1 MSTLQIKK
9 ILPISVF
16 THDMLAA
23 ILRGKVSNINEKIS
37 KMVKKGELIRL
48 KRGVYAWG
56 ELYRDGPV
64 DKIAAA
70 NRLLSPSY
78 VSFEYALSYHGLIP
92 ERVYEVT
99 SATTKPKKEFDT
111 PLGRFSYR
119 SVPVMAFSL
128 GLQWLYDEKEGG
140 RLIATGEKALC
151 DTLRSKKGL
160 SGMSQKRLLEYLIDD
175 LRIEEPALFKLD
187 AELIRAIAVAY
198 RSTVLRELGAMI
210 AKERRRSA

>member
-1 MSTLQIKK
+1 MNVIQIKK
-9 ILPISVF
+9 SLSLSVF

-23 ILRGKVSNINEKIS
+23 FLKGKVSNINEKIS

-111 PLGRFSYR
+111 PLGSFSYR
-119 SVPVMAFSL
+119 TVPVRVFSL
-128 GLQWLYDEKEGG
+128 GLQWLYDEREGG
-140 RLIATGEKALC
+140 RLIATAEKALC
-151 DTLRSKKGL
+151 DTLRSKRGL
-160 SGMSQKRLLEYLIDD
+160 SGISQKRLLEYLTGD
-175 LRIEEPALFKLD
+175 LRIEEASLFNLD
-187 AELIRAIAVAY
+187 AESIRAIAVAY

-210 AKERRRSA
+210 AKERKRSA

>member
-1 MSTLQIKK
+1 MKAIEIKNS
-9 ILPISVF
+9 LSLSVF

-23 ILRGKVSNINEKIS
+23 ILKDKVGNINEKIS

-56 ELYRDGPV
+56 ELYRDSSV

-119 SVPVMAFSL
+119 TVPVQAFSL
-128 GLQWLYDEKEGG
+128 GLQWLYDEREGG
-140 RLIATGEKALC
+140 RLIATAEKALC
-151 DTLRSKKGL
+151 DTLRSKRGMSGL
-160 SGMSQKRLLEYLIDD
+160 SQKRLMEYLTGD
-175 LRIEEPALFKLD
+175 LRIEEVDFYNLD
-187 AELIRAIAVAY
+187 AELIRTIAVAY
-198 RSTVLRELGAMI
+198 RSTVLNKLGAMI
-210 AKERRRSA
+210 AKGRRQSA

>member
-1 MSTLQIKK
+1 MNVIQIKK
-9 ILPISVF
+9 SLSLSVF

-23 ILRGKVSNINEKIS
+23 FLKGKVSNINEKIS

-111 PLGRFSYR
+111 PLGSFSYR
-119 SVPVMAFSL
+119 TVPVRVFSL
-128 GLQWLYDEKEGG
+128 GLQWLYDEREGG
-140 RLIATGEKALC
+140 RLIATAEKALC
-151 DTLRSKKGL
+151 DTLRSKRGL
-160 SGMSQKRLLEYLIDD
+160 SGISQKRLLEYLTDD
-175 LRIEEPALFKLD
+175 LRIEEASLFNLD
-187 AELIRAIAVAY
+187 AESIRAIAVAY

-210 AKERRRSA
+210 AKERKRSA